1 MAIRFATRFVAAIA
15 QAACAG
21 AAARRI
27 ATVVAVAAAA
37 ALAAPAPA
45 RAHAEH
51 GQPVHGGIV
60 AEAGTFQGE
69 LVARPAGLTLYV
81 TDHGKPIPTQGAS
94 ARIVVLAGGQKTEAA
109 LSPAGD
115 NRLEAAQPVPMAA
128 GAKAVASVK
137 LADGR
142 AGALRFE
149 MR

>member
-1 MAIRFATRFVAAIA
+1 MVIRFATRSVAAV
-15 QAACAG
+15 
-21 AAARRI
+21 
-27 ATVVAVAAAA
+27 ATVA

-45 RAHAEH
+45 GAHAEH

-94 ARIVVLAGGQKTEAA
+94 AKLVVLAGGQKVEAA
-109 LSPAGD
+109 LAPAGD
-115 NRLEAAQPVPMAA
+115 NRLEAAQPVPIAA
-128 GAKAVASVK
+128 GAKAVASVR

-149 MR
+149 VK